1 MGKFKDGV
9 KSISG
14 LGINTFLD
22 VASSYAS
29 KEAKEQVE
37 HFAVEIAADAGAS
50 LIPGISGAVSSYKR
64 MQFEKNIN
72 RIIEEL
78 KACINDIQNNF
89 QSKTDKQQE
98 QIDKLFG
105 YVLEYALN
113 EPQEDKIEFLINGF
127 VKITMHDYIT
137 EDFVLTYYDVME
149 ELRLVDISVL
159 RIYSQNL
166 YIGQGSETF
175 HDVMEKHGLSYEQY
189 DSVRN
194 NLLRL
199 GLLTTKKEVQTL
211 GDLET
216 LFKSISEIHKFL
228 NIAFGKTK
236 KRLPSLKD
244 PKMKSKDQFQISK
257 FGRDFIEFFLKSSQD
272 TVQ

>member
-1 MGKFKDGV
+1 MRKLKDGI

-14 LGINTFLD
+14 LGIDTFLD

-29 KEAKEQVE
+29 KEAKGQIE

-50 LIPGISGAVSSYKR
+50 LIPGISGALSSYKR
-64 MQFEKNIN
+64 MQFERNIN
-72 RIIEEL
+72 RIIQEL
-78 KACINDIQNNF
+78 KNGIDDIQENI

-105 YVLEYALN
+105 YVLEYAAN

-127 VKITMHDYIT
+127 VNITMHDSVT

-159 RIYSQNL
+159 RIYSHSL
-166 YIGQGSETF
+166 YIEGSDTF

-211 GDLET
+211 GDLES

-228 NIAFGKTK
+228 NIAFGNTK

-244 PKMKSKDQFQISK
+244 PKMKSKEQFQISK
-257 FGRDFIEFFLKSSQD
+257 FGRDFTGFFLKHPND
-272 TVQ
+272 TDK

>member
-1 MGKFKDGV
+1 MGKLKDGF

-29 KEAKEQVE
+29 NEAKEQVE
-37 HFAVEIAADAGAS
+37 QIAFEIAADAGAS
-50 LIPGISGAVSSYKR
+50 LIPGISGALSAYKR
-64 MQFEKNIN
+64 MQFERNIN
-72 RIIEEL
+72 RIVEEL
-78 KACINDIQNNF
+78 KIGINHIQKNI

-127 VKITMHDYIT
+127 VNITMHDSIT
-137 EDFVLTYYDVME
+137 EDFVLTYYDVMKE
-149 ELRLVDISVL
+149 MRMVDISVL
-159 RIYSQNL
+159 RIYSKSL
-166 YIGQGSETF
+166 YKGQGSETF
-175 HDVMEKHGLSYEQY
+175 HDVMEQHGLSYEQY

-236 KRLPSLKD
+236 KRLPSLKE
-244 PKMKSKDQFQISK
+244 PKMKAKDQFQISK
-257 FGRDFIEFFLKSSQD
+257 FGRDFVGFFLESLQETDK
-272 TVQ
+272 